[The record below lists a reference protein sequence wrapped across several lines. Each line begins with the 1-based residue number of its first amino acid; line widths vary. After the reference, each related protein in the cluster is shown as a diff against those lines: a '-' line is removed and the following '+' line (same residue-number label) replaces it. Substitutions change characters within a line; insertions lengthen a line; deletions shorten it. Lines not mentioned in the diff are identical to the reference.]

1 MKKLLALVLCV
12 LLVSCSF
19 ALAEKVDLTSY
30 SDAELNDLATAIIEE
45 QKQRRFAEEEPTI
58 ETLQK
63 GSKGDS
69 VKQLQQRLIELNYLS
84 GSADGDFGGKTK
96 TAVELFQTT
105 AGLTVT
111 GIADEETQNA
121 LYAEDA
127 PKAKVYQDIDFKA
140 MSRDPDAYEG
150 NLYKFSG
157 KVLQVLEQAG
167 NGYTYTAMRIAT
179 KGNWDNVVYVIYL
192 RPDGEKRILEDDRV
206 TVYGTSTGLYTYE
219 TVMGA
224 EVTLPQ
230 FKADTVSVK

>member
-45 QKQRRFAEEEPTI
+45 QKQRGIAEEETTI

-63 GSKGDS
+63 
-69 VKQLQQRLIELNYLS
+69 